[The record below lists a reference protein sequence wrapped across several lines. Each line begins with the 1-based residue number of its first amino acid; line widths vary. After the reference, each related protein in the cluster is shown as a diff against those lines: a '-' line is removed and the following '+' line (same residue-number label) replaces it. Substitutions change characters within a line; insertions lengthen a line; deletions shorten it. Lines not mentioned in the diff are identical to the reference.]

1 MQRTGEIRVTD
12 HFTCS
17 ICGKEHDGLVK
28 DLGYK
33 LPDVVWN
40 IPEPERSE
48 KARYSDDL
56 CRFGER
62 YFIRCVLAVPFTEA
76 SGEFGWGAW
85 AEVDWSVFKLY
96 LEFWGKDGSSEPV
109 REGTL
114 ANSLPA
120 YEHSLGMPVLIQFME
135 PTKRPSLR
143 LKRGSESQLAIEQRE
158 GIDVARYHEIL
169 SIIAR
174 RRASP

>member
-1 MQRTGEIRVTD
+1 MP
-12 HFTCS
+12 TC
-17 ICGKEHDGLVK
+17 
-28 DLGYK
+28 
-33 LPDVVWN
+33 
-40 IPEPERSE
+40 
-48 KARYSDDL
+48 
-56 CRFGER
+56 
-62 YFIRCVLAVPFTEA
+62 RCVLAVPFTEA